1 MTTLAVCL
9 LSFFVLG
16 YLILGGADIG
26 VGMLLPLLGQGDRE
40 RRLVIAAIAPF
51 FLGNEVWLVATV
63 GMLAGAFPA
72 LESAMLHGLYPVVGP
87 LLFAWVVRDMGLWL
101 RGRVDSPGWHRTC
114 DTAIT
119 AASWTL
125 AASWGVL
132 LATLIGGSV
141 DHVKTGPGA
150 LACAA
155 AVTLVFAAHGAAF
168 ASIRLSGP
176 LRARARKLT
185 GNASE
190 GALLAVTAAAIV
202 AVALLAGFQV
212 KPAGFRAGPAS
223 LSFLLPPVAAL
234 APVLIAAQAWVW
246 WIFRHRVTAASYL

>member
-1 MTTLAVCL
+1 VTVLAVCL

-26 VGMLLPLLGQGDRE
+26 VGMLLPVLGRGDRE
-40 RRLVIAAIAPF
+40 RRLVIAGIAPF
-51 FLGNEVWLVATV
+51 FLANEVWLVAAA
-63 GMLAGAFPA
+63 GILAGAFPS
-72 LESAMLHGLYPVVGP
+72 LESAMLHGLYPVIGP

-101 RGRVDSPGWHRTC
+101 RGRVDSPGWHRIC

-119 AASWTL
+119 TASWTL

-132 LATLIGGSV
+132 LSTLIGGSI

-155 AVTLVFAAHGAAF
+155 ALTLVFAAHGAAF

-176 LRARARKLT
+176 LRTRAWRLT
-185 GNASE
+185 GKASE
-190 GALLAVTAAAIV
+190 GALLAVTAAALV

-212 KPAGFRAGPAS
+212 RPSGFRADLAS
-223 LSFLLPPVAAL
+223 LSFLLPPVAAF

-246 WIFRHRVTAASYL
+246 WIFRHRVTTVSYL